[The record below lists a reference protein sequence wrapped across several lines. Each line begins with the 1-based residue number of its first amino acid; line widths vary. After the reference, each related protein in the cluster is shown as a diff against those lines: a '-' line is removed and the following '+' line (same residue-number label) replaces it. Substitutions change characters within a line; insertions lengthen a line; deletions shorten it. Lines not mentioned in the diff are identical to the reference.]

1 MALLLIVDIL
11 WVGSAGLTK
20 VRKHASVGV
29 VSRISAVH
37 YTVGAA
43 VSLVWPQIS
52 SLYANLG
59 AYEVMNHVDHINNL
73 TVRSL

>member
-29 VSRISAVH
+29 VSKIL
-37 YTVGAA
+37 GAA